1 MTIEMLTDQDLPAAM
16 RQISDSVDAVFADI
30 LATPPGASERL
41 YEAMRY
47 AAIGGGKRMRPLLV
61 AASARLFDVAPQNAL
76 LAGVAVECVHVHS
89 LVHDDL
95 PCMDD
100 DDLRRGRPTLHKRF
114 DEATAVLAGDA
125 LLALAFGLLAR
136 SETHADPLVRAEL
149 ISTLASSAG
158 ASGMASGQMMD
169 MAAVDATLDMDA
181 VVQLQQLK
189 TGAMIG
195 WCVGAG
201 AALGAADADQRAALT
216 HYAQCVSVA
225 FQIADDLLDVEG
237 DEQTVG
243 KRLRKDDDQGK
254 QTLVRMLG
262 RESARNY
269 ASGLVDRAVSSLS
282 SFGPAA
288 DLLRSI
294 AHFSIN
300 RDR

>member
-1 MTIEMLTDQDLPAAM
+1 
-16 RQISDSVDAVFADI
+16 
-30 LATPPGASERL
+30 
-41 YEAMRY
+41 
-47 AAIGGGKRMRPLLV
+47 
-61 AASARLFDVAPQNAL
+61 
-76 LAGVAVECVHVHS
+76 
-89 LVHDDL
+89 
-95 PCMDD
+95 
-100 DDLRRGRPTLHKRF
+100 
-114 DEATAVLAGDA
+114 
-125 LLALAFGLLAR
+125 
-136 SETHADPLVRAEL
+136 
-149 ISTLASSAG
+149 
-158 ASGMASGQMMD
+158 MASGQMMD

-195 WCVGAG
+195 WCVDAG